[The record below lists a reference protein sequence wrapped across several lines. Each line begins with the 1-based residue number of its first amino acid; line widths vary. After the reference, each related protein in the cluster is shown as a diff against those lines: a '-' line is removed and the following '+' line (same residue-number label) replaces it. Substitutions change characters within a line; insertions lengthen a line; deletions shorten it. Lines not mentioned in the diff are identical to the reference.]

1 MLKFFYKKILFIIWL
16 KIFFKTLLF
25 LSASSLAWVVHV
37 LPLVVAAMLPGVLYE
52 AAKPSLV
59 RPGQTWW
66 GIIYIC

>member
-1 MLKFFYKKILFIIWL
+1 MLEFFYKKILFIIWL
-16 KIFFKTLLF
+16 KIFFETLLF

-37 LPLVVAAMLPGVLYE
+37 AAMLLGVLCE
-52 AAKPSLV
+52 AAMPDLV

>member
-1 MLKFFYKKILFIIWL
+1 MLEFFYKKILFIIWL
-16 KIFFKTLLF
+16 KIFFETLLF

-37 LPLVVAAMLPGVLYE
+37 RPLVVAAMLPGVLCE
-52 AAKPSLV
+52 AARPDLV

>member
-1 MLKFFYKKILFIIWL
+1 MLEFFYKKILFIIWL
-16 KIFFKTLLF
+16 KIFFETLLF
-25 LSASSLAWVVHV
+25 LSASCLAWVVH
-37 LPLVVAAMLPGVLYE
+37 VAAMLPGVLCE